1 MDPFSLVVGITGL
14 IGLTGQTIKVTK
26 GYLHSVK
33 HAKETVAEMLQELE
47 ILYFNLSR
55 LDKLLKTKEAAR
67 HFDQTSVLVS
77 STHACRTKLTAI
89 CQKLDGAGQGLLN
102 RLKWPLSKD
111 DHQESLAQLRAFS
124 QWIQFSL
131 IVDGCAL
138 LSKSSAEVLAIL
150 TKQLDSFGDIDRRT
164 LSIEQSL
171 TIQAQ
176 FLGDNRAV
184 MEREKV
190 LNWLSTVKHE
200 QKHND
205 IRMPRMSGTGEWLL
219 KEAKFRS
226 WRDDSKSRDNVLWC
240 HGIQG
245 SGKSVLA

>member
-26 GYLHSVK
+26 AYLHSVK

-47 ILYFNLSR
+47 ILYFNLSP

-111 DHQESLAQLRAFS
+111 DHQESLAHSEPFLSGFN
-124 QWIQFSL
+124 SL
-131 IVDGCAL
+131 
-138 LSKSSAEVLAIL
+138 
-150 TKQLDSFGDIDRRT
+150 
-164 LSIEQSL
+164 
-171 TIQAQ
+171 
-176 FLGDNRAV
+176 
-184 MEREKV
+184 
-190 LNWLSTVKHE
+190 
-200 QKHND
+200 
-205 IRMPRMSGTGEWLL
+205 
-219 KEAKFRS
+219 
-226 WRDDSKSRDNVLWC
+226 
-240 HGIQG
+240 
-245 SGKSVLA
+245 